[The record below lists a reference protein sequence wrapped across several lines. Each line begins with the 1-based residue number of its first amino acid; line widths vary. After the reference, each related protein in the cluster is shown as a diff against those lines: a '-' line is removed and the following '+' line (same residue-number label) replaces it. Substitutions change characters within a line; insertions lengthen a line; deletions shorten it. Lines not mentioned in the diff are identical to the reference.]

1 MPHQVG
7 HDILRKECARLTT
20 SMTFYARRGPCGLRK
35 SEQKNVAGGCW
46 QTHMTECG
54 HGRESVNSELSPLP
68 HDVRFCVQKSRASQA
83 KLIKIFIFG
92 GVKTKE
98 VKNDV

>member
-1 MPHQVG
+1 MQG
-7 HDILRKECARLTT
+7 EARAAFAKVCK
-20 SMTFYARRGPCGLRK
+20 M
-35 SEQKNVAGGCW
+35 NVAGGCW

-68 HDVRFCVQKSRASQA
+68 HDVRFCVQKSRAPQA

-92 GVKTKE
+92 RVKLKRS
-98 VKNDV
+98 NYDV